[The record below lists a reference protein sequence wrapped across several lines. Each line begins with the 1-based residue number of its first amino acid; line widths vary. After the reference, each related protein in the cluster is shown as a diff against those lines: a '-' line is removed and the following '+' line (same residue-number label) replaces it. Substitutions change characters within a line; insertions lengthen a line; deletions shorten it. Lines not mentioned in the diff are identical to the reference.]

1 MRPTTNSK
9 LRFDVT
15 RYSFYELVC
24 KERIKM
30 LAGPSHFD
38 PHHPD
43 ARHWQEVGQAIRRR
57 CIITAWY

>member
-1 MRPTTNSK
+1 M
-9 LRFDVT
+9 FDVT

-24 KERIKM
+24 KERIKK